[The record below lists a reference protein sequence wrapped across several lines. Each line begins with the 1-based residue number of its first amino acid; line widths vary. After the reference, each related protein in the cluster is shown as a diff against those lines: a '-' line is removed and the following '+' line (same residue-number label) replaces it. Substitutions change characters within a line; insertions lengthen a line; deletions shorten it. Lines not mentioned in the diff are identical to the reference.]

1 MQLIFLRH
9 GPAGSRAEWH
19 RPDGERPL
27 TDDGRVVVRGV
38 AALLAGAGV
47 RPDAVLTS
55 PLARARQTAE
65 IAAEALG
72 CTERLADDERLAHGF
87 DRRSL
92 AALVAEHAGARV
104 LLLVGHE
111 PDFSATIAE
120 VTGGTVTVKKAGVA
134 RIDFDEQTTRGTL
147 VWLLPPRPFVHER

>member
-9 GPAGSRAEWH
+9 GPAGSRAAWQG
-19 RPDGERPL
+19 PDGERPL
-27 TDDGRVVVRGV
+27 TDDGRAVVRRV

-55 PLARARQTAE
+55 PLVRARQTAE
-65 IAAEALG
+65 IAAAALG
-72 CTERLADDERLAHGF
+72 CAEHLADDERLAGGF

-92 AALVAEHAGARV
+92 ASVVAEHPAARV
-104 LLLVGHE
+104 LMLVGHE

-120 VTGGTVTVKKAGVA
+120 VTGGAVTVKKAGVA
-134 RIDFDEQTTRGTL
+134 RIDLDEQTTRGTL